1 MTEAVASE
9 ELRAFILR
17 LYRYFEAGDLEGM
30 RGMTSESPNLVII
43 GSDPDEWWVGPQT
56 LALLAIQ
63 VRELS
68 GLKIEAG
75 RLVAQAA
82 GNFGWVVD
90 NPVLSPSNGQP
101 VHTRMSF
108 VLGIERG
115 QWRILHWHTSIGHA
129 NEAALGV
136 QLTTSIDRLER
147 SVQADRPD
155 LRPASAPDGTVTIAF
170 TDIEG
175 SVALMEQLGDTQ
187 FVDLLAWHDRI
198 VRAAAAEFRGYV
210 VKSQGDGY
218 MLAFPSAAEALRCVL
233 AIRARSA
240 AGFEGLSVRVRTG
253 LHCGEALR
261 RDEDFYGRTVVV
273 AARISSLALGGEVL
287 ASDLVHGLARGLGTF
302 RFGSPRQVPLKG
314 LAGTFVVYPVLD

>member
-1 MTEAVASE
+1 MTEVVASE

-17 LYRYFEAGDLEGM
+17 LYRYFEAGDAEGM

-56 LALLAIQ
+56 LELLAIQ
-63 VRELS
+63 VRELE
-68 GLKIEAG
+68 GLKIKPG

-90 NPVLSPSNGQP
+90 DPVLSPSSGQP

-115 QWRILHWHTSIGHA
+115 QWRVLHWHTSIGHA
-129 NEAALGV
+129 NEAVLGI
-136 QLTTSIDRLER
+136 QLTTNVELLEK
-147 SVQADRPD
+147 SVRADRPD
-155 LRPASAPDGTVTIAF
+155 IRPASAPDGTVTIAF

-175 SVALMEQLGDTQ
+175 SSALMERLGDTA
-187 FVDLLAWHDRI
+187 FVSLLAWHDRI
-198 VRAAAAEFRGYV
+198 VREAAAEFRGFV

-218 MLAFPSAAEALRCVL
+218 MLAFPSAAEGLRCVL
-233 AIRARSA
+233 AIRDRSA
-240 AGFEGLSVRVRTG
+240 PGFEGRAVRVRTG
-253 LHCGEALR
+253 LHCGETLR
-261 RDEDFYGRTVVV
+261 RDDDFYGRTVVI
-273 AARISSLALGGEVL
+273 AARVCALAKGGEIL

-302 RFGSPRQVPLKG
+302 SFGERRAVTLRG
-314 LAGTFVVYPVLD
+314 LAGAFDVYPVLG